1 MMNKIFNKNM
11 FIMAI
16 VIMIGAVTI
25 TYFIADLQH
34 QSQLTQIATDH
45 SVEIDT
51 IEENNLNF
59 TNGFLESSVL
69 LDTAREDRAYGN
81 YHFDIAYLFY
91 STALSEKNISLFG
104 QYRNQTIDNCS
115 QAMPQYMVS
124 HQNFQLAS
132 TFFYNTRNY
141 TSNQQYL
148 VLLEKYVNL
157 TASGAELTLLRY
169 NASHYLLMLA
179 ENMTFVNDTVIL
191 ENMTDIEELFNMT
204 MEMYKVALIEYV
216 EIQDEIEE
224 YNIKGFSTIREPH

>member
-1 MMNKIFNKNM
+1 
-11 FIMAI
+11 MAI

-81 YHFDIAYLFY
+81 YHFEIAYLFY
-91 STALSEKNISLFG
+91 STALSEKNESLFE
-104 QYRNQTIDNCS
+104 QYQNHSIDNCTL
-115 QAMPQYMVS
+115 AMPQYLVS
-124 HQNFQLAS
+124 HQNFKLAS
-132 TFFYNTRNY
+132 TFFKNTKNY

-148 VLLEKYVNL
+148 VLLDKYVNL
-157 TASGAELTLLRY
+157 TSSGAVLTHLRY
-169 NASHYLLMLA
+169 NASKYLLMLA
-179 ENMTFVNDTVIL
+179 ENISFVNDTVIL
-191 ENMTDIEELFNMT
+191 ENMTEVEDLFNMT
-204 MEMYKVALIEYV
+204 MELYKVALIEYE
-216 EIQDEIEE
+216 EIQEEIEE